1 MHVSTQV
8 ILRQSHQEE
17 RTGQWGFKVVLKD
30 TYSQLPLGSLVED
43 GFDLL
48 GPVSKAE
55 LVVDAS

>member
-17 RTGQWGFKVVLKD
+17 RTGQWGLKVVLKD

-55 LVVDAS
+55 LVVNAS

>member
-1 MHVSTQV
+1 MDTF
-8 ILRQSHQEE
+8 LLQEE
-17 RTGQWGFKVVLKD
+17 RTGQRGFKVVLKD

-48 GPVSKAE
+48 GPVSVAE